1 MQIQLSGPVPPQ
13 LYHRY
18 VEFKPFVAGMFTG
31 KSVRGWVLNRAL
43 HHQHARIYSYDR
55 STHYGLFEKPCLEL
69 TKQFLDFVHYD
80 QGGRIFTYVITL
92 DGQWRFTETGKEFGI
107 DMLSKHTMH
116 ADVDI
121 YIAWSGE
128 FFIRRLKHPNQDQSL
143 SPDPQSA
150 ALPPAP
156 HEDDRPESEEPSTD
170 PDVYE
175 LIIDNDSGTYR
186 PNAKYLPTLKEFIH
200 RNLPGLRIKTLDCQ
214 GDEEEMN
221 KLKDEQRERKKN
233 SGKQVNYLQNPSD
246 SSLSSE
252 DEARLDGVQHQG
264 KAKQVGQSVKH
275 PKAAMMGAAA
285 DAAGPTSAVDH
296 NNDEKTAEKVEG
308 PEERA
313 QTHTADNPAFDGAQ
327 ESNMNEKVGM
337 NTDKDSSA
345 RAAA

>member
-1 MQIQLSGPVPPQ
+1 
-13 LYHRY
+13 
-18 VEFKPFVAGMFTG
+18 MFTG

-55 STHYGLFEKPCLEL
+55 STHYGVFEKPGLEL

-128 FFIRRLKHPNQDQSL
+128 FFIRRLKHPHQDQSS
-143 SPDPQSA
+143 SPDSQSA
-150 ALPPAP
+150 TLPPAP

-170 PDVYE
+170 PHVYE

-186 PNAKYLPTLKEFIH
+186 PNAKYLPTLKEFIA
-200 RNLPGLRIKTLDCQ
+200 RNLAGLRIKTLDCN

-221 KLKDEQRERKKN
+221 KLKDEQRKRKKN
-233 SGKQVNYLQNPSD
+233 FGKQVNYVQNASN

-252 DEARLDGVQHQG
+252 DQERLDGAQHQG

-275 PKAAMMGAAA
+275 PKAALMGAAA

-296 NNDEKTAEKVEG
+296 TNDEKATKEAEGAGEK
-308 PEERA
+308 A
-313 QTHTADNPAFDGAQ
+313 QAHDTDQPAVDGTH
-327 ESNMNEKVGM
+327 ESHINEKGGV
-337 NTDKDSSA
+337 NTDAEPSA
-345 RAAA
+345 QVAA